1 MAATD
6 PFIAASKPLKEAL
19 RSANLLR
26 SLSINALITGEPGTG
41 RHTLAKIILP
51 DATVINAL
59 DPQLYAYMNKEKRLI
74 VERIDALENRIKF
87 YQTAKKEGVRI
98 IALGGPDF
106 EGDDP
111 LFFSVRIDLPP
122 LRERPEDIPPLIE
135 KFRREIQM
143 QMGDETPFQ
152 IDPNRLDLSRNAFS
166 LRRGLMLEYL
176 AQTAREDEIL
186 YCNARFI
193 ERHIDEEGD
202 IYRQLLYLY
211 EVPLIQKGFERF
223 KSQLKMAEA
232 FGINRNTLRK
242 KIAEWK
248 ERLKGVG

>member
-19 RSANLLR
+19 KSANLLK

-41 RHTLAKIILP
+41 RHTLAKTILP
-51 DATVINAL
+51 DATVIDAL
-59 DPQLYAYMNKEKRLI
+59 DSQLYAYMAKEKRLI
-74 VERIDALENRIKF
+74 VERIDELENRVKF

-98 IALGGPDF
+98 IALAAPGF

-135 KFRREIQM
+135 KFRWEILA
-143 QMGDETPFQ
+143 QMGDLTPFEV
-152 IDPNRLDLSRNAFS
+152 DPTRLELDRNAFS
-166 LRRGLMLEYL
+166 LRRSLTLQYM
-176 AQTAREDEIL
+176 AQTVREEELL
-186 YCNARFI
+186 YCNGRFI
-193 ERHIDEEGD
+193 EKGMDEEGD

-242 KIAEWK
+242 KIGEWK
-248 ERLKGVG
+248 ERLK